1 MVNRMSL
8 LRELHETFA
17 DSSRGMLG
25 FEGYEGPFTHL
36 KDKQTIAKSHCVRR
50 LLGIRQSLGRKELD
64 NVF

>member
-1 MVNRMSL
+1 
-8 LRELHETFA
+8 
-17 DSSRGMLG
+17 MLG